1 MRLVLLSL
9 IAGMLYAGVAEAQT
23 VVTVTIEG
31 VRADEGTI
39 RVALF
44 DNRKDFL
51 KKAAYTAARDVTSET
66 VLVSFPAVTPGKYG
80 ISAFH
85 DRDGNGELSTN
96 GLGIPTEG
104 FGFGNDAM
112 GIFGPPSFDR
122 ASVEVQGDTMV
133 VRLRLRHF

>member
-31 VRADEGTI
+31 VCADEGTI

-51 KKAAYTAARDVTSET
+51 KKTAYTAARDVTSET
-66 VLVSFPAVTPGKYG
+66 VLVSFSAVTPGKYG

-85 DRDGNGELSTN
+85 DRDGNGELSTSGIGIPTA
-96 GLGIPTEG
+96 GLGI
-104 FGFGNDAM
+104 
-112 GIFGPPSFDR
+112 GIVTMCIVGP
-122 ASVEVQGDTMV
+122 Q
-133 VRLRLRHF
+133 